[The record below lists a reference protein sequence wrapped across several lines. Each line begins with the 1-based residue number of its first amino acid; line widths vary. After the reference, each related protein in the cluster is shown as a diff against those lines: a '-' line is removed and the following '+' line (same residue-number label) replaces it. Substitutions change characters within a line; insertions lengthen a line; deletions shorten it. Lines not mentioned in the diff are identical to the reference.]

1 MWILFGVL
9 SVIFCMIGWI
19 MVSKKKIVSQWASVC
34 SLAFVS
40 LTLLM
45 EYQMVLQWVHKEDWS
60 ALMDVVPAMSSL
72 LTGYVIILLLANA
85 VLVGM
90 ICTKKKDS

>member
-1 MWILFGVL
+1 MWILFG
-9 SVIFCMIGWI
+9 
-19 MVSKKKIVSQWASVC
+19 VSKKKIVSQWASVC

-85 VLVGM
+85 TLIGM